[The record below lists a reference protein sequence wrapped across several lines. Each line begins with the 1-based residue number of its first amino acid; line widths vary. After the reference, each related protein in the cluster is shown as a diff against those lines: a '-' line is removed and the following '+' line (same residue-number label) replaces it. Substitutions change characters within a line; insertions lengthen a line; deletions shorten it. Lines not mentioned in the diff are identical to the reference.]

1 MFTGTTD
8 PEIREYEVRHGK
20 TARVAAEG
28 GIVLLKNEGN
38 VLPLQRG
45 CALALFGSSA
55 RHTIKGGTGSGDVNE
70 RHSVS
75 MEEGLL
81 NAGFQITTKDW
92 LDEYDRIYKQARIDW
107 RQKIWD
113 AAAAMDDGGMGTFH
127 AYSTNPFSAP
137 AGPDIE
143 EFLKGISEENEH
155 LAPGDVEN
163 GGETA
168 IYVLSRIAGEGADRA
183 LAEGDYYISGEEEK
197 QISDICGHYRDVLL
211 LINAGGI
218 VDLSFVDKYDN
229 IKAILYVC
237 QPGQEG
243 GNAVASILAGDV
255 TPSGKL
261 TDSWP
266 YAYEDIPNSDIYS
279 HLNGNVETELY
290 KEGIYVG
297 YRYFDTYDVPVRY
310 CFGFGLSY
318 TSFQQEVKDVR
329 CADGAVDINVEV
341 KNAGDTYSGREV
353 VQVYVSCPQG
363 VLKKEYRRLV
373 GFAKTRLLVP
383 GESETVTI
391 SFPVKALASYCEKTP
406 GWILE
411 EGIYGIFVGASLE
424 ESTFAASLSLDETL
438 DLIRTDNICPL
449 KEELDELDGSGSAAI
464 AKRQEWLLDVDEYP
478 AFAIRDVEEISVH
491 YGRSD
496 FLGIDDEITA
506 FVDSLKE
513 DQLIQLATGDIG
525 KSQNSSNLGSA
536 GIAVPG
542 SAAQTSDCA
551 AGEGLDFIILADG
564 PAGLRLT
571 KKYFTKD
578 GKLIPM
584 PLLAAMEGGF
594 LLKDYTEPEGE
605 AYYQYCTAFPVG
617 TLLAMSWDTDLVE
630 EVGKA
635 VAEEMQE
642 FNVTLWL
649 APGMNIHRNPLCGR
663 NFEYYSEDQVV
674 SGAMAAAMTKG
685 VQSLPGCGTT
695 IKHFACNSQEDNRM
709 GSNSVVS
716 ERALREIYL
725 KGFELAIRHG
735 QPLSIMTSYNLIN
748 GVHAAN
754 CADICTKAA
763 RDEWGF
769 KGVIMT
775 DWMTTMVGPDCTAA
789 GCMRAG
795 NDLVMPGNQKDHD
808 NMKAELEAGTLSID
822 DIKRSVR
829 RLVKTVWGR

>member
-8 PEIREYEVRHGK
+8 PKIREYEIRHGK
-20 TARVAAEG
+20 VARMAAEG
-28 GIVLLKNEGN
+28 GIVLLKNEEN
-38 VLPLQRG
+38 VLPFQKG
-45 CALALFGSSA
+45 SKLALFGGGA
-55 RHTIKGGTGSGDVNE
+55 RRTIKGGTGSGDVNE

-75 MEEGLL
+75 IEEGLL
-81 NAGFQITTKDW
+81 NAGFQITTDKW
-92 LDEYDRIYKQARIDW
+92 LDEYDRLYDQARLDW

-137 AGPDIE
+137 AGPEAFESGAD
-143 EFLKGISEENEH
+143 
-155 LAPGDVEN
+155 
-163 GGETA
+163 TA
-168 IYVLSRIAGEGADRA
+168 IYVLSRIAGEGADRE
-183 LAEGDYYISGEEEK
+183 LAEGDYYLSCEEEEI
-197 QISDICGHYRDVLL
+197 ISDICSMYGNVVL
-211 LINAGGI
+211 LINTGGI
-218 VDLSFVDKYDN
+218 VDLSFIDKYDN
-229 IKAILYVC
+229 IKVILYIS

-243 GNAVASILAGDV
+243 GNAVASILTGNV
-255 TPSGKL
+255 SPSGKL

-266 YAYEDIPNSDIYS
+266 YAYGDIPNSDIYS

-290 KEGIYVG
+290 NEGIYVG
-297 YRYFDTYDVPVRY
+297 YRYFDTYDVTVRY

-318 TSFQQEVKDVR
+318 TDFQQEVKDIR
-329 CADGAVDINVEV
+329 CADGGVSVDVEV
-341 KNAGDTYSGREV
+341 KNTGDTYGGREV

-363 VLKKEYRRLV
+363 SLKKEYRRLV
-373 GFAKTRLLVP
+373 GFAKTALLAP
-383 GESETVTI
+383 GESEKVTI

-411 EGIYGIFVGASLE
+411 EGIYGIFVGTSLD
-424 ESTFAASLSLDETL
+424 ESEFAASLSLDEMLT
-438 DLIRTDNICPL
+438 LIRTENICPL
-449 KEELDELDGSGSAAI
+449 KEELDELDGSAGAAI
-464 AKRQEWLLDVDEYP
+464 AKRQEWLLDIDEYP
-478 AFAIRDVEEISVH
+478 SFAIRDAEEISVH

-506 FVDSLKE
+506 FVDSLNE
-513 DQLIQLATGDIG
+513 EQLIQLATGDIG
-525 KSQNSSNLGSA
+525 KSQNSGNLGSA

-551 AGEGLDFIILADG
+551 AAKGLDFIVLADG

-578 GKLIPM
+578 GQTLPM

-594 LLKDYTEPEGE
+594 LLKDYTEPDGE

-617 TLLAMSWDTDLVE
+617 TLLAMSWDSDLVE
-630 EVGKA
+630 EVGRA
-635 VAEEMQE
+635 VAEEMKE

-663 NFEYYSEDQVV
+663 NFEYYSEDPVV
-674 SGAMAAAMTKG
+674 SGTIAAAMTKG
-685 VQSLPGCGTT
+685 VQSIAGCGTT

-725 KGFELAIRHG
+725 KGFELAIRHS

-763 RDEWGF
+763 RDEWDF

-775 DWMTTMVGPDCTAA
+775 DWMTTLVGPDCTAA

-795 NDLVMPGNQKDHD
+795 NDLVMPGNKKDHD